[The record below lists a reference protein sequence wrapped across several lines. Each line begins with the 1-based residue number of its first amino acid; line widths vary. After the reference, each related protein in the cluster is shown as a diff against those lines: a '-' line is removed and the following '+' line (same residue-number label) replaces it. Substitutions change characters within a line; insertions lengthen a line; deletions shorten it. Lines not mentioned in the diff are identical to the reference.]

1 MAIDFMCNTY
11 VEVDTTQIQQNI
23 ANIRNHIGENMEI
36 IAVLKGNAYGM
47 GLTEIGKFVTE
58 HCGIKTIACA
68 HTFEAVQLIEAGV
81 KSKYF
86 VMGGVPYNNIKDV
99 VSNNIETSAFSK
111 KYLELL
117 NAEAKAQSKKANVH
131 IKIETGLNRIG
142 VLIGEDLDNLCNL
155 LKSLKNLNVNG
166 IYTHFADAE
175 NTDKTY
181 THDQFDKFKKAL
193 VQVKQYNFNFEYV
206 HAFNTA
212 GASLMKDD
220 EMTHI
225 RVAGL
230 LFGFDTNPN
239 PEVRIDLKEVL
250 SWKCFVTNLKT
261 IGVGESVG
269 YSRYFKAE
277 RPTKV
282 ATISSGYGDGYN
294 RVLGMTGAEMIVN
307 GKRAKL
313 IGICMDQAFLDVTDM
328 DDIKINDTV
337 TMMGHDGDEYISV
350 FELGD
355 IMEQTYLATIATISS
370 RVKRVYR

>member
-1 MAIDFMCNTY
+1 MTIDFRCNTY
-11 VEVDTTQIQQNI
+11 IETDMAQLKQNI
-23 ANIRNHIGENMEI
+23 SNIRSHIGENMDV

-47 GLTEIGKFVTE
+47 GLIEIGKFVTE

-86 VMGGVPYNNIKDV
+86 VMGGVPFNNIKDV
-99 VSNNIETSAFSK
+99 VANNIETSAFSK
-111 KYLELL
+111 EYLELL
-117 NAEAKAQSKKANVH
+117 NEEAKAQNKAANVH

-142 VLIGEDLDNLCNL
+142 VLIGKDLDDLCEL
-155 LKSLKNLNVNG
+155 LKSLTNLRVNG

-175 NTDKTY
+175 NTDKTF
-181 THDQFDKFKKAL
+181 THNQFDKFKKAL
-193 VQVKQYNFNFEYV
+193 AQVKKYNFDFEYV

-212 GASLMKDD
+212 GASLLKDS

-250 SWKCFVTNLKT
+250 SWRCFVTNVKT
-261 IGVGESVG
+261 IETGETVG

-282 ATISSGYGDGYN
+282 ATISAGYGDGYN
-294 RVLGMTGAEMIVN
+294 RILGMKGADAIVN

-313 IGICMDQAFLDVTDM
+313 IGICMDQAFLDVTDIE
-328 DDIKINDTV
+328 DVKINDQV
-337 TMMGHDGDEYISV
+337 TLMGHDGDEYISV
-350 FELGD
+350 FELGNV
-355 IMEQTYLATIATISS
+355 MEQTYLATIATISG